1 MGTYRIAVCD
11 DSLEHIDIISNM
23 ITNIIEEHKLNFS
36 LDTFV
41 SSRQLVASHEK
52 KHYDIIFLD
61 MEMPE
66 QNGIETG
73 LYIRNITDSTK
84 IIYVTAHKGYAYESY
99 LVKAEDYLLKP
110 IDYSK
115 LEQNILLCFQKLM
128 TKKERKFLDISDIS
142 RNMQRI
148 FIDNIIYIERQLDRK
163 IHIQCIYKKTVIV
176 NNTITNLEKSL
187 ADCKN
192 IIKANQ
198 STLINLNNVRKIT
211 KDIITFCDDSTI
223 KISESRLKYV
233 KKEFHTT
240 L

>member
-1 MGTYRIAVCD
+1 MVTHRIAVCD

-23 ITNIIEEHKLNFS
+23 IADIIEEHNLNFS
-36 LDTFV
+36 LDTFA
-41 SSRQLVASHEK
+41 SSKQLITSHEK

-66 QNGIETG
+66 QNGIEAG
-73 LYIRNITDSTK
+73 LYIKNITDNTN
-84 IIYVTAHKGYAYESY
+84 IIYVTAHKGYAYDSY

-115 LEQNILLCFQKLM
+115 LEQNILLCSEKLM

-142 RNMQRI
+142 RNIQRI
-148 FIDNIIYIERQLDRK
+148 FIDNIICIERQQDRK
-163 IHIQCIYKKTVIV
+163 IHIKCIYKKTVIV
-176 NNTITNLEKSL
+176 NSTITNIEKKL
-187 ADCKN
+187 ADCKS

-198 STLINLNNVRKIT
+198 SALINLKNVRKIT

-233 KKEFHTT
+233 KKEFHNT